1 MSESTTKD
9 SKPESKEQVTPPGSP
24 EKKDSRQRDRSHSRH
39 RHHHRD
45 RSRSHHHHHHH
56 RHHSRSRTPEK
67 DRRSSKRDSS
77 TQSSQQ
83 QQQQAPPR
91 KRASGWDSG
100 TVSSSLQQQLASIN
114 EESRGNP
121 QINMLTMPSYQGIGE
136 FEDPQARKLYIGN
149 VPPELSEQMLIEW
162 VNALM
167 IRGKL
172 TVTPGN
178 PVTGA
183 TMHPEKTY
191 AFLAFRCPEEASA
204 ALSLDGLKYN
214 GSILRFRRPTDY
226 KPPVNS
232 AAATN
237 ERGPQLSTAMRKEL
251 GFSAVPSVVPESPD
265 KMYIGGLPS
274 SLTEDQIIEL
284 LTKCGELSAFD
295 LIRDYQTG
303 VSKGYA
309 FFLYK
314 DPAESNPK
322 AIESFNGIQIGG
334 KTLFVQLAS
343 YGAKPRSGNS
353 DDPLQASQPTAAA
366 FVADVQAQQQ
376 QILQQQ
382 QQPLGPRDLDNPTP
396 QMLLELNNPADSMI
410 SMMVKAFSDKARG
423 VYKEGVEKRI
433 ITDTNDL
440 PDSDPTPV
448 LQIANMASLIEINN
462 GAFFENLLEDI
473 RSFFSEF
480 GTIISIH
487 IPRTMERLL
496 PGQFRFEA
504 PLIGQGRVFIEFEDA
519 TAAKNAQKAIKFRCY
534 NGRAL
539 ITKFIPLSDYHRII
553 TTNESILKEAHAKY
567 VEELKKSYDE
577 AEAAIFTIDSLEDSL
592 RLANSKQ
599 LAITNGP
606 SHQAQQP
613 PQLLLL
619 TQAPAVPLP
628 TLPPESKDAADE
640 NDDLF
645 R

>member
-1 MSESTTKD
+1 MSESVTKS
-9 SKPESKEQVTPPGSP
+9 SKPEDKGPSTPPSSP
-24 EKKDSRQRDRSHSRH
+24 EKKESRQRDRSHSRH
-39 RHHHRD
+39 RHHRD
-45 RSRSHHHHHHH
+45 RSRSHHRHHHH
-56 RHHSRSRTPEK
+56 RHHTRSRTPDR

-77 TQSSQQ
+77 SQSSQQQ

-91 KRASGWDSG
+91 KRASGWDSS
-100 TVSSSLQQQLASIN
+100 TISSSLQQELASIA
-114 EESRGNP
+114 EGNGVNS
-121 QINMLTMPSYQGIGE
+121 QLSMLTMPTIPNIGE
-136 FEDPQARKLYIGN
+136 VEDPQARKVYIGN
-149 VPPELSEQMLIEW
+149 VPPELGEQMLIDW

-172 TVTPGN
+172 TVSPGN
-178 PVTGA
+178 PVSGA
-183 TMHPEKTY
+183 VMHPEKTY
-191 AFLAFRCPEEASA
+191 AFLVFRCPEEATA

-214 GSILRFRRPTDY
+214 GSTMKFRRPTDY
-226 KPPVNS
+226 KPPANGT
-232 AAATN
+232 AAN
-237 ERGPQLSTAMRKEL
+237 ERGPQLSMAMRKEL
-251 GFSAVPSVVPESPD
+251 GFSALPSSIPETPD

-274 SLTEDQIIEL
+274 SLTNDQVIEL
-284 LTKCGELSAFD
+284 LSKCGELSAFD
-295 LIRDYQTG
+295 LIRDHQTG

-314 DPAESNPK
+314 DPAESNQK

-343 YGAKPRSGNS
+343 YGAKPKGVNT
-353 DDPLQASQPTAAA
+353 DDPLQSSQPTAAA
-366 FVADVQAQQQ
+366 LVADMQAQQQ
-376 QILQQQ
+376 QLLLQQQ
-382 QQPLGPRDLDNPTP
+382 QQPLGVRDLDNPTP
-396 QMLLELNNPADSMI
+396 QMLLELNNPANSMI
-410 SMMVKAFSDKARG
+410 SMMVKAFSEKARG

-448 LQIANMASLIEINN
+448 LQIANMASLVEINN

-480 GTIISIH
+480 GTIVSIH

-504 PLIGQGRVFIEFEDA
+504 PLIGQGRVFVEFEDA
-519 TAAKNAQKAIKFRCY
+519 TAAKDAQKAIKFRCY

-553 TTNESILKEAHAKY
+553 TTNESILKEAHEKY
-567 VEELKKSYDE
+567 VEELKKSYSE
-577 AEAAIFTIDSLEDSL
+577 AEAAIFTIDSFEDSL

-606 SHQAQQP
+606 SQQAQQA

-619 TQAPAVPLP
+619 TQAPAVPMP
-628 TLPPESKDAADE
+628 TLPPEAKDAADE